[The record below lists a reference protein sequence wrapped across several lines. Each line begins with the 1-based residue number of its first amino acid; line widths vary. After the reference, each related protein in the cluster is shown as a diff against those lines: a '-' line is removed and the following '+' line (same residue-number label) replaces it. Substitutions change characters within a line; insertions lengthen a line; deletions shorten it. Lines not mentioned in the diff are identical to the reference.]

1 MPLSVLSH
9 HPEQSPPGSLEQ
21 AREQLWTQLQ
31 AELAALLPGS
41 HHVIAPTSDHDIHLV
56 HPQLFLDEVTAV
68 VRAVRTGR
76 TTLTG

>member
-1 MPLSVLSH
+1 M
-9 HPEQSPPGSLEQ
+9 ELEDAK
-21 AREQLWTQLQ
+21 ARMC
-31 AELAALLPGS
+31 AEIDRRAATLLAAS
-41 HHVIAPTSDHDIHLV
+41 HDIHLV